1 MAQET
6 IQAVSVMLGAQ
17 QGAADAAG
25 TAQQAADA
33 ASMAAQQAATDAAA
47 AAQAGADAAGAAQL
61 AAESASMSAQQSAD
75 AAAAAAGDGAQMVEN
90 PYGLAALWAQG
101 DFVAR
106 GTLIILVI
114 MSLASW
120 YIMLTK
126 LWDQA
131 RLRRQYLDTEK
142 GFWSGR
148 SLEEAVRSLPEKG
161 HAFRMIAENG
171 IKAAQHH
178 EGRLT
183 DQIPL
188 HEWITQ
194 AMQRSVD
201 AISNELQGGLSFLAT
216 AGSTAPFIGLF
227 GTVWGIY
234 HALIAIGIAGQA
246 SIDKVAGPVGEA
258 LIMTAIGLAV
268 AVPAVL
274 GYNWLLRRNKALM
287 EQVRYFANDVHAYL
301 VSGARV
307 EQTSVATARPAAA
320 TAGAARSK

>member
-1 MAQET
+1 MVELAVLALSIALAGQQPAQDADPT
-6 IQAVSVMLGAQ
+6 AQ
-17 QGAADAAG
+17 PAAGEAGLTMEQGAIPPVDTGGLEFDDPLAE
-25 TAQQAADA
+25 TASAPPITTSEQQA
-33 ASMAAQQAATDAAA
+33 QP
-47 AAQAGADAAGAAQL
+47 
-61 AAESASMSAQQSAD
+61 
-75 AAAAAAGDGAQMVEN
+75 VEN
-90 PYGLAALWAQG
+90 PYGLSALWAQG

-106 GTLIILVI
+106 GTLMILVI

-120 YIMLTK
+120 YIILTK

-131 RLRRQYLDTEK
+131 RLRRQFVQTEK
-142 GFWSGR
+142 DFWSGPN
-148 SLEEAVRSLPEKG
+148 LQAGIATLTDPDNV
-161 HAFRMIAENG
+161 FRLIAEQG
-171 IKAAQHH
+171 LKAAEHH

-188 HEWITQ
+188 HEWVTQ
-194 AMQRSVD
+194 SLQRAVD
-201 AISNELQGGLSFLAT
+201 KVTNELQGGLSFLAS

-274 GYNWLLRRNKALM
+274 GYNWLLRRNKALL
-287 EQVRYFANDVHAYL
+287 EEVRYFATEIQQFL

-307 EQTSVATARPAAA
+307 DSAGKQPGAAA
-320 TAGAARSK
+320 VRSK